1 MTLAEIA
8 TAACLRFV
16 RQDAATIALA
26 KAYVRQRADM
36 LWDAHNW
43 RQAQTILSLPVA
55 AGQTEIALGAGI
67 LRPLAVRWNTTM
79 LDGLDHGTAMR
90 LLPETFDAVGDPIGY
105 IELAR
110 DASRGSR
117 IQLVQPPSEA
127 GTLLVLA
134 KRRCPGLPADTSE
147 YLIAGIDAALVAY
160 ALGDLWSYEGQEQKA
175 AVKFNEAG
183 QLAQKA
189 LDAEV
194 NAGGVRPR
202 LIPYAGIADG
212 LNPY

>member
-117 IQLVQPPSEA
+117 IQLVQVPHEA

-189 LDAEV
+189 LDAEI